1 MITSDRNVFLAAHVT
16 EQVKEA
22 LRKEARDK
30 GLSMSLLAYAA
41 VAEMLRKRGYD
52 IREDIP

>member
-30 GLSMSLLAYAA
+30 GQSMSFLIY
-41 VAEMLRKRGYD
+41 VAISKMLRKRGYD
-52 IREDIP
+52 IREDVS